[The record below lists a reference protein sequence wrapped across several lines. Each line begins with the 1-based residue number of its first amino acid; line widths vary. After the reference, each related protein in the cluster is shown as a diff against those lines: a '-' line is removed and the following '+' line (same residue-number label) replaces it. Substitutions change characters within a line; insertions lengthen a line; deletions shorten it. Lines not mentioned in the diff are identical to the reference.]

1 MDRRFTGV
9 KARGNSILID
19 FMYQGHRCRETLRVK
34 PTKTALKE
42 ASRKRE
48 AVMHAIAFGNFEYS
62 VHFPDS
68 KNALKFSN
76 NKSALITVKVA
87 LEKWLKQA
95 SKRCQPSTIKDYN
108 SAVDHYLIPC
118 FGHLSLDSFKV
129 SDVYDWIDTT
139 KISNKRI
146 NNVLIPLRQTFKDA
160 FYDGLIDKNPMDRF
174 RNLSPKTREPKPFNQ
189 GEIDRILDQL
199 KGQEKNLI
207 QFAFYSGLRTSELI
221 GLRWEDVD
229 LDRNLIH
236 VRIAVVKG
244 HEKTTKTASGQR
256 TVELQPKSKQAI
268 ESQLVFNDK
277 SVRVFH
283 DPSTNKPWSGDHIIR
298 KRIWIP
304 ALLKACVQYRNP
316 YQTRHTFASTLLTAG
331 KNPMW
336 VAQQMGHKDWGM
348 IRKVYGRWI
357 EY

>member
-1 MDRRFTGV
+1 V
-9 KARGNSILID
+9 
-19 FMYQGHRCRETLRVK
+19 YQGHRCRETIKVK
-34 PTKTALKE
+34 PTKTALE
-42 ASRKRE
+42 SASNKRA
-48 AVMHAIAFGNFEYS
+48 AVKFAIELGNFEYAEF
-62 VHFPDS
+62 FPNS
-68 KNALKFSN
+68 KNALKFS
-76 NKSALITVKVA
+76 KKKGALISIEVA
-87 LEKWLKQA
+87 LKKWLKQT
-95 SKRCQPSTIKDYN
+95 SKRCQLSTMRDYN
-108 SAVDHYLIPC
+108 SAVHFHLIPN
-118 FGHLSLDSFKV
+118 FGHMSLDSFNV
-129 SDVYDWIDTT
+129 SDVYDWIDTIN
-139 KISNKRI
+139 ISHKRI
-146 NNVLIPLRQTFKDA
+146 NNVLSPLRQTFQDA

-174 RNLSPKTREPKPFNQ
+174 RNLPPETREPKPFNKS
-189 GEIDRILDQL
+189 EIDGILNQL
-199 KGQEKNLI
+199 TGQERNLI

-236 VRIAVVKG
+236 VRIAVVRR

-256 TVELQPKSKQAI
+256 TVELQPRSKQAI

-283 DPSTNKPWSGDHIIR
+283 DPNTNEPWSGDHIIR

-304 ALLKACVQYRNP
+304 ALAKGNIEYRNP
-316 YQTRHTFASTLLTAG
+316 YQTRHTFASMLLTAG

-357 EY
+357 NN